1 MLILRKIRSFFE
13 EYWCEC
19 AATVSFSILCH
30 LAVRFIID
38 RPSTSLGRFLFFS
51 VIIADIVL
59 TLLFLRILWLK
70 KWKSALAKASQKAF
84 ETLSRWVLKLID
96 RIFERFGLRSNQT
109 IIKGKTEVI
118 FDSVDGGRL
127 DRRKKAK
134 RWKHME
140 SDRERLRFLYGSMIT
155 HRIKEGKRAR
165 SSDTPLELCER
176 EENTHTEEE
185 LFTLYIDARY
195 DDRTEVKEE
204 TVMSLKR
211 RLEVTLNIK

>member
-1 MLILRKIRSFFE
+1 MKLAIKITDFLVR
-13 EYWCEC
+13 YWREC
-19 AATVSFSILCH
+19 SATVSFSFLCH
-30 LAVRFIID
+30 LVMKLVVD
-38 RPSTSLGRFLFFS
+38 RPSSSLGRFAYFAL
-51 VIIADIVL
+51 IIADLVI
-59 TLLFLRILWLK
+59 TALLLRSLWRN
-70 KWKSALAKASQKAF
+70 KWKAAFAKTAQKLF
-84 ETLSRWVLKLID
+84 ESLSRLAIRLLD
-96 RIFERFGLRSNQT
+96 RIFERFGLKSHQN

-118 FDSVDGGRL
+118 FDAVDGERNG
-127 DRRKKAK
+127 RRKKAK
-134 RWKHME
+134 RWKHLE
-140 SDRERLRFLYGSMIT
+140 SDRERLGFLYGSMIT

-165 SSDTPLELCER
+165 SSDTPLELRER